1 MYGRSKVSRRNIS
14 FFVPTSRIS
23 EFTKRQNQSDASIE
37 VLERNYNDIRTYYNT
52 TYKVLQNTAK
62 LQRKITFRKEK
73 DLNLVS
79 QALNSIA
86 LPFTFTNTNLSILNK
101 EPNDDT
107 KVFGKILKILN
118 NSAERSIYDV
128 LKTRTTK
135 IRRNINSMDQSFI
148 STSIQ
153 RLIDFNQIISKRLW
167 FLTANRT
174 KTEFDSS
181 KLSAIVRSISRSTN
195 KIFNSFTTDTLS
207 VYDCEKLALFYLN
220 KHQFRKAI
228 ELVSKIETLSQI
240 PNSGYYLT
248 NSMWLIKFEILGKT
262 HHHLWK
268 TYGHGL
274 YSINR
279 KGKLS
284 SFYQYPHHSHNF
296 KTLIQRYQDYK
307 ENLQLPDSLPI
318 TNAIIRGLGKHG
330 DLDSLDKMIEA
341 LYGIRVDRSSDK
353 GIYLME
359 HFNIEKH
366 VPMLLWP
373 DENTLISLL
382 LAYSKNGEFSTAVK
396 INDLLLHHYQTIHL
410 NARNMRK
417 YWEITLRT
425 AGHFGDAVDRQ
436 LISELGDE
444 KVIDAAGDSL
454 LDLKYRLFDVV
465 YAMATGQLKSVSRGM
480 IDLKMKYASVDNLV
494 EELPLI
500 FSVLTAAKFNTSAI
514 NIIANE
520 NTLKKYITVCCKEL
534 AKKGLFLDA
543 SKVIENFSPSREVY
557 QELKN
562 ALLVLQERYARDKA
576 REEERKRKQIDEED
590 DFELW

>member
-1 MYGRSKVSRRNIS
+1 MYRRSKVSRRNIS

-23 EFTKRQNQSDASIE
+23 EFNKRQNQSDASIE